1 MAAWNLKTRTDAAH
15 GNYAQVIIDRFLI
28 TGQVEDYD
36 GDFDKDTADGA
47 GLGSA
52 VENNLPGI
60 AKGMWK
66 IKAKY
71 SPTMDFQLQALKN
84 RQTPFMMAIAPRGL
98 SAGMPVML
106 MAASFSKY
114 SPKGSKK
121 DEVTVDMEVGARG
134 FFHTGRV
141 MLSPKTLLT
150 GASGTG
156 PEDDNTPYGGV
167 STYGG
172 AMYSWL
178 VDVVGG
184 TAPTFT
190 PKVQHA
196 TTSGGS
202 YTDLA
207 TPVAASMTNVSTQ
220 VQYIEVPSTT
230 TVNAFTQ
237 VAWTATGTPTSVQ
250 PFVAFARDYDPAA

>member
-1 MAAWNLKTRTDAAH
+1 MAWNLKTRTDAAH
-15 GNYAQVIIDRFLI
+15 GNYAQIIIDRFLI
-28 TGQVEDYD
+28 TGQIEDYD

-47 GLGSA
+47 GLGSP

-66 IKAKY
+66 LKAKY

-84 RQTPFMMAIAPRGL
+84 RQTPFMVAIALRGL
-98 SAGMPVML
+98 SAGAPVM
-106 MAASFSKY
+106 MMPASFGKY

-121 DEVTVDMEVGARG
+121 DEVTVDFELAARG
-134 FFHTGRV
+134 AFHNGRV
-141 MLSPKTLLT
+141 LLSPKTLLT

-156 PEDDNTPYGGV
+156 PEDDNTAYGGA
-167 STYGG
+167 TTFGG

-178 VDVVGG
+178 VDITGG
-184 TAPTFT
+184 TSPTFT

-202 YTDLA
+202 YTDIA

-220 VQYIEVPSTT
+220 VQMIEVPSTT

-237 VAWTATGTPTSVQ
+237 VAWAAANTPTSVQ
-250 PFVAFARDYDPAA
+250 AFVGFARDYDPSA